1 MNTFKI
7 KGGSTWNDIMKD
19 KKITDIQDPIM
30 EMEIPKS
37 EFENMYK
44 EIVCEL
50 QGNDECYESYANY
63 YFTNNP
69 MKLFVLSFR
78 GEKEKDEF
86 YNIGLKNNSVLSLTE
101 IQEGEETIEKNK
113 RKEKETIEII
123 EPSLRPSTET
133 TETTERKKRKEEK
146 AIEKNKRKEKA
157 IEKKRKEQDE

>member
-1 MNTFKI
+1 MKAFKI

-37 EFENMYK
+37 DFENMYK

-69 MKLFVLSFR
+69 MKSFVLSFR

-86 YNIGLKNNSVLSLTE
+86 YNIGLNKNSVLSLTE
-101 IQEGEETIEKNK
+101 IQEGEKTI
-113 RKEKETIEII
+113 
-123 EPSLRPSTET
+123 
-133 TETTERKKRKEEK
+133 
-146 AIEKNKRKEKA
+146 
-157 IEKKRKEQDE
+157 